1 VVPHKLVPFQNFC
14 KRWRHDGTSIL
25 AFGGSVRR
33 PETTVCRYRRVLRRI
48 ANAYLPRA
56 PYSRSCAGRA
66 RDPGGPHD
74 RQVSNGRTKQI
85 LGGALL
91 AIGTGVLLV
100 RTSFLALQA
109 CNLLR
114 ASAPDTAESLAE
126 VGLAVLHGVQIVAF
140 NRTILFSLLSN
151 ILVLFSA
158 LAVIA
163 AGVTLLRRPFAKT
176 LAQHR
181 SSESPTGDQ

>member
-1 VVPHKLVPFQNFC
+1 MHTFHERP
-14 KRWRHDGTSIL
+14 IL
-25 AFGGSVRR
+25 ALAR
-33 PETTVCRYRRVLRRI
+33 
-48 ANAYLPRA
+48 
-56 PYSRSCAGRA
+56 AGRA
-66 RDPGGPHD
+66 IREVHMTG
-74 RQVSNGRTKQI
+74 QFSNGRTKQI

-100 RTSFLALQA
+100 RTSLLALQA

-163 AGVTLLRRPFAKT
+163 
-176 LAQHR
+176 
-181 SSESPTGDQ
+181 